1 MSSLASSHCQQ
12 PVVHEGN
19 PLAEQKTR
27 WAVLLTL
34 VMMVAEIGGGWF
46 YNSMALLA
54 DGWHMSSH
62 ALALGLSVVAYRA
75 ARHFAR
81 DHRFS
86 FGTWKI
92 EVLGG
97 FSSALLL
104 VGVAGLMLFESVA
117 RLLDPSPIHYQQAIG
132 IATVGL
138 LVNLACAWLLKDD
151 QGHHHGHAHH
161 HDHHQGHD
169 HHAHSHAHTQG
180 HGHQDLNLRA
190 AYLHVLADAA
200 TSVLAILALVGG
212 MLWGADWLDPLM
224 GIVGAVLV
232 AIWARGLLRDTGRV
246 LLDAEMDAPLV
257 AEIREVIAELP
268 DAEIRDLHVWRVGQ
282 VQYAA
287 VLSLRMAV
295 PIPAQAI
302 RERLAIH
309 EELVHLTIEIA
320 QG

>member
-1 MSSLASSHCQQ
+1 MSSLAQSHCHQ
-12 PVVHEGN
+12 PVIHEGN

-27 WAVLLTL
+27 WAVLLT
-34 VMMVAEIGGGWF
+34 VIMMVAEIGGGWF

-62 ALALGLSVVAYRA
+62 ALALGLSVLAYRA

-97 FSSALLL
+97 FTSSLLL
-104 VGVAGLMLFESVA
+104 VGVAGLMLFESVF
-117 RLLDPSPIHYQQAIG
+117 RLLDPSPIHYQQAIA
-132 IATVGL
+132 IALVGL

-151 QGHHHGHAHH
+151 HDHH
-161 HDHHQGHD
+161 HDHDD
-169 HHAHSHAHTQG
+169 H

-190 AYLHVLADAA
+190 AYIHVLADAA
-200 TSVLAILALVGG
+200 TSVLAILALTGG

-224 GIVGAVLV
+224 GIVGAGLV
-232 AIWARGLLRDTGRV
+232 AVWAWGLLRDSGRV
-246 LLDAEMDAPLV
+246 LLDAEMDTPLV

-268 DAEIRDLHVWRVGQ
+268 QTEIRDLHVWRVGQ
-282 VQYAA
+282 QQYAC
-287 VLSLRMAV
+287 VLSLLMAN
-295 PIPAQAI
+295 PLSAQQI

-309 EELVHLTIEIA
+309 EELVHVTIEIA
-320 QG
+320 SEQDK

>member
-1 MSSLASSHCQQ
+1 MSSPVSSHCHQ

-27 WAVLLTL
+27 WAVLLTV

-62 ALALGLSVVAYRA
+62 ALALGLSVLAYRA

-104 VGVAGLMLFESVA
+104 VGVAGVMLFESLA

-132 IATVGL
+132 IALLGL

-151 QGHHHGHAHH
+151 HGHHHGHDHGHGHH
-161 HDHHQGHD
+161 HDHHDDHHHDHD
-169 HHAHSHAHTQG
+169 HH

-224 GIVGAVLV
+224 GIVGAALV
-232 AIWARGLLRDTGRV
+232 AVWAVGLLRDTGRV

-257 AEIREVIAELP
+257 ADIREVIAELP
-268 DAEIRDLHVWRVGQ
+268 QTEIRDLHVWRVGQ

-287 VLSLRMAV
+287 VLSLQMGT
-295 PIPAQAI
+295 PLPAQAI
-302 RERLAIH
+302 RDRLAIH

-320 QG
+320 EA

>member
-1 MSSLASSHCQQ
+1 MSSLLSFHCHQ
-12 PVVHEGN
+12 PVVHQGN
-19 PLAEQKTR
+19 PLAERKTR

-34 VMMVAEIGGGWF
+34 IMMAAEIGGGWF

-132 IATVGL
+132 IALLGL

-151 QGHHHGHAHH
+151 HDHHHGHAHH

-169 HHAHSHAHTQG
+169 HDAHPHD

-200 TSVLAILALVGG
+200 TSVLAIIALVGG

-232 AIWARGLLRDTGRV
+232 AVWARGLLRDTGRV

>member
-34 VMMVAEIGGGWF
+34 IMMVAEIGGGWF

-62 ALALGLSVVAYRA
+62 ALALGLSVLAYRA

-132 IATVGL
+132 IAIGGL

-151 QGHHHGHAHH
+151 HGHHHGHAHH
-161 HDHHQGHD
+161 HDHDHD
-169 HHAHSHAHTQG
+169 DHPHD

-224 GIVGAVLV
+224 GIAGAVLV
-232 AIWARGLLRDTGRV
+232 AVWARGLLRDTGRV

-257 AEIREVIAELP
+257 AEIREEIATLP
-268 DAEIRDLHVWRVGQ
+268 DTEIRDLHVWRVGQ

-287 VLSLRMAV
+287 VLSLRMAA

>member
-1 MSSLASSHCQQ
+1 MSSLAQSHCHQ
-12 PVVHEGN
+12 PVIHEGN

-27 WAVLLTL
+27 WAVLLT
-34 VMMVAEIGGGWF
+34 VIMMVAEIGGGWF

-62 ALALGLSVVAYRA
+62 ALALGLSVLAYRA

-97 FSSALLL
+97 FTSALLL
-104 VGVAGLMLFESVA
+104 VGVAGLMLFESVF
-117 RLLDPSPIHYQQAIG
+117 RLLDPSPIHYQQAIA
-132 IATVGL
+132 IALVGL

-151 QGHHHGHAHH
+151 HGHHHEHHDHH
-161 HDHHQGHD
+161 HDHDD
-169 HHAHSHAHTQG
+169 H

-190 AYLHVLADAA
+190 AYIHVLADAA

-232 AIWARGLLRDTGRV
+232 AVWAWGLLRDSGRV
-246 LLDAEMDAPLV
+246 LLDAEMDTPLV

-268 DAEIRDLHVWRVGQ
+268 GTALRDLHVWRVGQ
-282 VQYAA
+282 QQYAC
-287 VLSLRMAV
+287 VLSLLMV
-295 PIPAQAI
+295 NPLPAQQI

-309 EELVHLTIEIA
+309 EELVHVTIEIA
-320 QG
+320 SEQDK

>member
-1 MSSLASSHCQQ
+1 MSSLASSHCHQ

-151 QGHHHGHAHH
+151 HGHHHGHAHH

-169 HHAHSHAHTQG
+169 HDARSHAHTQG

-287 VLSLRMAV
+287 VLSLRMAA

>member
-1 MSSLASSHCQQ
+1 MSSLLSFHCHQ
-12 PVVHEGN
+12 PVVHQGN
-19 PLAEQKTR
+19 PLAERKTR

-34 VMMVAEIGGGWF
+34 IMMVAEIGGGWF

-132 IATVGL
+132 IAIGGL

-151 QGHHHGHAHH
+151 HGHHHGHGHH
-161 HDHHQGHD
+161 HDHHDHHD
-169 HHAHSHAHTQG
+169 HHGHHH

-200 TSVLAILALVGG
+200 TSVLAIFALVGG

-232 AIWARGLLRDTGRV
+232 AVWARGLLRDTGRV
-246 LLDAEMDAPLV
+246 LLDGEMDAPLV

>member
-1 MSSLASSHCQQ
+1 M
-12 PVVHEGN
+12 
-19 PLAEQKTR
+19 
-27 WAVLLTL
+27 
-34 VMMVAEIGGGWF
+34 
-46 YNSMALLA
+46 
-54 DGWHMSSH
+54 
-62 ALALGLSVVAYRA
+62 
-75 ARHFAR
+75 
-81 DHRFS
+81 
-86 FGTWKI
+86 
-92 EVLGG
+92 
-97 FSSALLL
+97 
-104 VGVAGLMLFESVA
+104 
-117 RLLDPSPIHYQQAIG
+117 
-132 IATVGL
+132 
-138 LVNLACAWLLKDD
+138 NLACAWLLKDD
-151 QGHHHGHAHH
+151 HGHHHGHGHH
-161 HDHHQGHD
+161 HDHHD
-169 HHAHSHAHTQG
+169 HHGHHH

-200 TSVLAILALVGG
+200 TSVLAIFALVGG

-232 AIWARGLLRDTGRV
+232 AVWARGLLRDTGRV

>member
-1 MSSLASSHCQQ
+1 MSSLLSFHCHQ
-12 PVVHEGN
+12 PVVHQGN
-19 PLAEQKTR
+19 PLAERKTR

-34 VMMVAEIGGGWF
+34 IMMVAEIGGGWF

-132 IATVGL
+132 IALLGL
-138 LVNLACAWLLKDD
+138 LVNLACAWLLRDD

-169 HHAHSHAHTQG
+169 HDAHPHD

-200 TSVLAILALVGG
+200 TSVLAIIALVGG

-224 GIVGAVLV
+224 GMAGAVLV
-232 AIWARGLLRDTGRV
+232 AVWARGLLRDTGRV

-295 PIPAQAI
+295 PVPAQAI

>member
-34 VMMVAEIGGGWF
+34 IMMVAEIGGGWF

-132 IATVGL
+132 IAIGGL

-151 QGHHHGHAHH
+151 HGHHHGHGHH
-161 HDHHQGHD
+161 HDHHD
-169 HHAHSHAHTQG
+169 HHGHHH

-200 TSVLAILALVGG
+200 TSVLAIFALVGG

-232 AIWARGLLRDTGRV
+232 AVWARGLLRDTGRV

-295 PIPAQAI
+295 PIPAQVI

>member
-1 MSSLASSHCQQ
+1 MSSLAQSHCHH
-12 PVVHEGN
+12 PVIHEGN

-27 WAVLLTL
+27 WAVLLT
-34 VMMVAEIGGGWF
+34 VIMMVAEIGGGWF

-62 ALALGLSVVAYRA
+62 ALALGLSVLAYRA

-97 FSSALLL
+97 FTSALLL
-104 VGVAGLMLFESVA
+104 VGVAGLMLFESVF
-117 RLLDPSPIHYQQAIG
+117 RLLDPSPIHYQQAIA
-132 IATVGL
+132 IALVGL

-151 QGHHHGHAHH
+151 HGHHHHHHGH
-161 HDHHQGHD
+161 HDHHHEHD
-169 HHAHSHAHTQG
+169 DH

-190 AYLHVLADAA
+190 AYIHVLADAA
-200 TSVLAILALVGG
+200 TSVLAILALTGG

-224 GIVGAVLV
+224 GIVGAGLV
-232 AIWARGLLRDTGRV
+232 AVWAWGLLRDSGRV
-246 LLDAEMDAPLV
+246 LLDAEMDTPLV

-268 DAEIRDLHVWRVGQ
+268 GTEIRDLHVWRVGQ
-282 VQYAA
+282 QQYAC
-287 VLSLRMAV
+287 VLSLLMV
-295 PIPAQAI
+295 NPLPAQQI

-309 EELVHLTIEIA
+309 EELVHVTIEIA
-320 QG
+320 SE

>member
-1 MSSLASSHCQQ
+1 MSSVASFHCHQ

-34 VMMVAEIGGGWF
+34 IMMVAEIAGGWVF
-46 YNSMALLA
+46 NSMALLA

-62 ALALGLSVVAYRA
+62 ALALGLSVLAYRA

-97 FSSALLL
+97 FTSALLL
-104 VGVAGLMLFESVA
+104 VGVAALMLFESVV

-132 IATVGL
+132 IALLGL

-151 QGHHHGHAHH
+151 QGHHHHGHH
-161 HDHHQGHD
+161 HDHHGHEHGHAHD
-169 HHAHSHAHTQG
+169 HH
-180 HGHQDLNLRA
+180 HGHHDLNLRA

-200 TSVLAILALVGG
+200 TSVLAIFALVGG

-232 AIWARGLLRDTGRV
+232 ALWAKGLLRDTGRV
-246 LLDAEMDAPLV
+246 LQDDEMDTPLV
-257 AEIREVIAELP
+257 EEIREVIAEVP
-268 DAEIRDLHVWRVGQ
+268 TAEIRDLHVWRVGQ
-282 VQYAA
+282 VQYAC
-287 VLSLRMAV
+287 VLSLQMAQPV
-295 PIPAQAI
+295 PAQQI

-309 EELVHLTIEIA
+309 EELVHVTIEIA
-320 QG
+320 QA